1 MRTDK
6 ELERIYTNFPDRLSS
21 ILARK
26 GLSNRDIT
34 HKMAVSAT
42 TVINWLNGVSKPD
55 MLSIFK
61 LANALDMSTDEL
73 LGF

>member
-6 ELERIYTNFPDRLSS
+6 ELERIYLNFPDRLSS

-26 GLSNRDIT
+26 GLTNRDIT
-34 HKMAVSAT
+34 HKMAVSAS

-61 LANALDMSTDEL
+61 LANALGISTDEL